1 MAEAKP
7 RRRRWPVVLALLL
20 VIGALG
26 LFALSRLL
34 RPDRVSA
41 LLTEQARGMGLEL
54 AIGNAAQ
61 YRFVPQLEIV
71 LPASRLRISGHATPL
86 LSIGALRARAPWR
99 SLLGGPVRIDEL
111 VIEKAVLD
119 LDELRLWRASRP
131 TNKAAMPDLRMQLR
145 VIDARV
151 QAGDQLISDG
161 IDADLGSAQDLSAW
175 LARWSPA
182 QPSAELL
189 PPLTGTLEAR
199 SIDYGKTHIEGLQVE
214 LGDEPANKHR

>member
-20 VIGALG
+20 VIGAVG

-34 RPDRVSA
+34 QPERVSA
-41 LLTEQARGMGLEL
+41 LLAEHARAMGLEL
-54 AIGNAAQ
+54 VIGSAAQ
-61 YRFVPQLEIV
+61 YRFLPELEIV
-71 LPASRLRISGHATPL
+71 LPVARLSVSGHATPL

-99 SLLGGPVRIDEL
+99 SLFGGPVRIDEL

-119 LDELRLWRASRP
+119 LDELQAWSASRP
-131 TNKAAMPDLRMQLR
+131 QGKSTELDLRVHLR
-145 VIDARV
+145 ILDARV
-151 QAGDQLISDG
+151 QAGGRLVADG
-161 IDADLGSAQDLSAW
+161 VDADLRSAQDLSAW

-189 PPLTGTLEAR
+189 PPLTGTLKAR
-199 SIDYGKTHIEGLQVE
+199 SIDYDKTRIEGLQVE
-214 LGDEPANKHR
+214 IGDEPATTHR